1 MTKANIRVGVFGA
14 GGRMGAMVCRAV
26 AACPGMELVA
36 AVDPHHSGMDVSRVT
51 GAELPGLQISPDA
64 DAMAEARATVAVDF
78 TVLEAARQNLKWC
91 AENSVHAVVGTTGF
105 TPKDHERFRKT
116 FSDSNCVIAP
126 NFAIGAVLL
135 MRLAELAAPHF
146 DSAEIVE
153 AHHDGKVDAPSGT
166 AIAIARRMADAS
178 GEWAPD
184 PTKNETVKGTR
195 GGEAA
200 PGIPVHSLRMR
211 GAVAHHEV
219 VLTTTGQ
226 ALTLRHDS
234 YGRESFMPGVLAAI
248 KAIPKLPGLTIG
260 LDKVLGL

>member
-1 MTKANIRVGVFGA
+1 
-14 GGRMGAMVCRAV
+14 MGAMVCRTV
-26 AACPGMELVA
+26 AACKGMELVA

-51 GAELPGLQISPDA
+51 GAELPGLQIAPGPE
-64 DAMAEARATVAVDF
+64 AMAEARATVAVDF
-78 TVLEAARQNLKWC
+78 TVLEAARKNLKWC
-91 AENSVHAVVGTTGF
+91 AENGTHAVVGTTGF

-116 FSDSNCVIAP
+116 FTDSNCVIAP
-126 NFAIGAVLL
+126 NFAVGVVIL

-153 AHHDGKVDAPSGT
+153 THHDGKVDAPSGT
-166 AIAIARRMADAS
+166 ALEIAERVAAAS
-178 GEWAPD
+178 KDWAED
-184 PTKNETVKGTR
+184 PTKNHVVKGAR

-200 PGIPVHSLRMR
+200 PGVRVHSLRMR

-219 VLTTTGQ
+219 VLSTTGQ

-234 YGRESFMPGVLAAI
+234 YDRASFMPGVVAAI
-248 KAIPKLPGLTIG
+248 KAAPNLPGLTIG

>member
-1 MTKANIRVGVFGA
+1 
-14 GGRMGAMVCRAV
+14 MVCRTIAD
-26 AACPGMELVA
+26 CPDMELVA

-51 GAELPGLQISPDA
+51 GAEVPGLQIAPGPE
-64 DAMAEARATVAVDF
+64 AMKAARATVAVDF
-78 TVLEAARQNLKWC
+78 TVLEAARKNLKWC
-91 AENSVHAVVGTTGF
+91 AENGVHAVVGTTGF
-105 TPKDHERFRKT
+105 TAKDHERFRKT
-116 FSDSNCVIAP
+116 FTDSNCVIAP

-146 DSAEIVE
+146 ESAEIVE
-153 AHHDGKVDAPSGT
+153 THHDGKVDAPSGT
-166 AIAIARRMADAS
+166 AIEIARRIAESSD
-178 GEWAPD
+178 EWTPD

-195 GGEAA
+195 GGQAA

-219 VLTTTGQ
+219 VFSSTGQ

-234 YGRESFMPGVLAAI
+234 YGRESFMPGVIAAVR
-248 KAIPKLPGLTIG
+248 AVPKCPGLTIG